1 MTPSA
6 LTPAA
11 RGGTKK
17 PRPDGSSRPSATRGS
32 GHRSNVRRPVA
43 PTAPRRVSGPAGGAT
58 ASGVIAV
65 PAPGRTRPTRER
77 TAPARERTSPPRSR
91 PSRSRRGA
99 RSATRAPWGLRTA
112 GYLRALP
119 DHVLLDRIIRGRV
132 WIPLLGVLL
141 AGIVFM
147 QVEVLKLNA
156 GIGRSLERGSALQAQ
171 NELLRAGVSRLSDDQ
186 RIERIAAQL
195 GMLMPSPEQLRFVG
209 TGAGSTQ
216 RALSSIHAPNST
228 DFLAQ
233 LPTIGA
239 AAAPQGT
246 TVNTGVGLASTGAPT
261 GSASTADTAGTTA
274 DTSAG
279 TAADSSAG
287 TARPPRGR
295 RPRAPPPR
303 GRRRRAPRSPPARA
317 RRRAPRP
324 PRPPRP
330 RRRPRPPPPAQPISP
345 APRPAAGR
353 ARPRSA
359 GRRAQRWWRSTGG
372 SG

>member
-279 TAADSSAG
+279 TAADSSAAG
-287 TARPPRGR
+287 TTSAGTTAAGTTSAGTTATAGASTPQS
-295 RPRAPPPR
+295 A
-303 GRRRRAPRSPPARA
+303 ATT
-317 RRRAPRP
+317 
-324 PRPPRP
+324 
-330 RRRPRPPPPAQPISP
+330 
-345 APRPAAGR
+345 PAAPTTSSTPT
-353 ARPRSA
+353 ASA
-359 GRRAQRWWRSTGG
+359 GTTDQSGSSSSGG
-372 SG
+372 AGATPVGG

>member
-17 PRPDGSSRPSATRGS
+17 PRPDASSRPSPARGS
-32 GHRSNVRRPVA
+32 GHRSNVRRSVA

-65 PAPGRTRPTRER
+65 PVPVPGRTRPTRER
-77 TAPARERTSPPRSR
+77 SAPTRERTSPPRPR

-99 RSATRAPWGLRTA
+99 RSAARAPWGLRTA

-195 GMLMPSPEQLRFVG
+195 GMLMPSPEQLKFVG

-216 RALSSIHAPNST
+216 RALSAIHAPNST

-233 LPTIGA
+233 LPTVGA
-239 AAAPQGT
+239 ATAPQG
-246 TVNTGVGLASTGAPT
+246 
-261 GSASTADTAGTTA
+261 
-274 DTSAG
+274 
-279 TAADSSAG
+279 
-287 TARPPRGR
+287 
-295 RPRAPPPR
+295 
-303 GRRRRAPRSPPARA
+303 
-317 RRRAPRP
+317 
-324 PRPPRP
+324 
-330 RRRPRPPPPAQPISP
+330 
-345 APRPAAGR
+345 
-353 ARPRSA
+353 
-359 GRRAQRWWRSTGG
+359 
-372 SG
+372 